1 MCALFVQEGSALS
14 VTCSSVGGSPAPR
27 LQWKRLAPLGSTERL
42 APLGST
48 EQLAVAGPSERL
60 AVAGPLLSWAAV
72 SRQAAGR
79 YACEADNG
87 FGPVPVRQEVDVEV
101 ICKYSLKEITEI
113 YRIHVRTL
121 QFCHKDSLTM
131 YRICELY
138 FEP

>member
-1 MCALFVQEGSALS
+1 MPGIIKLFLARESLVSDILAGDGKIPSFFYSARSLYVQEGSALS

-27 LQWKRLAPLGSTERL
+27 LQWKRLAPLGS
-42 APLGST
+42 A
-48 EQLAVAGPSERL
+48 ERL

-101 ICKYSLKEITEI
+101 LCKYSFKEIRDIVQRTVSI
-113 YRIHVRTL
+113 YFIT
-121 QFCHKDSLTM
+121 K
-131 YRICELY
+131 IA
-138 FEP
+138 